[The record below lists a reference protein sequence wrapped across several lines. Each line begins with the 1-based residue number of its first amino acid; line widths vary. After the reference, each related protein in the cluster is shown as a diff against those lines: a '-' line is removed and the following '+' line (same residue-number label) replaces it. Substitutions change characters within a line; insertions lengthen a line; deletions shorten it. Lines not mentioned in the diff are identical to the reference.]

1 MPDPGLMKFVMTLTG
16 LPHKLFGKRK
26 RVDQFITVGVIVWR
40 DNERKTAVKEND
52 DSRWSSDDVVLWLER
67 R

>member
-1 MPDPGLMKFVMTLTG
+1 MLYDFKISFYVNSYVDKIFE
-16 LPHKLFGKRK
+16 KLK

-52 DSRWSSDDVVLWLER
+52 NGRWSSDDMVLWLER